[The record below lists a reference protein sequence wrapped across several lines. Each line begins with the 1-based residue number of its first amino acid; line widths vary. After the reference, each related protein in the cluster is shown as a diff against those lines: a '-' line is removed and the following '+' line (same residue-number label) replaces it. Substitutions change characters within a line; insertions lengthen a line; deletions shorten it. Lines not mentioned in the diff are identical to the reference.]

1 MLKPQFFILALMF
14 FGLLDAQI
22 PQMSNLNALSPTAK
36 LLLMET
42 ENSALFPL
50 KIDDKYPCMFK
61 HKEESQ
67 IPKSII
73 YSKQGDIYTA
83 WLSKT
88 ELIELSNTEGLAY
101 IEAGGRLNAPKPLTD
116 TTKVLTNTIDLHEG
130 KGISPFLGKNTIVGI
145 VDIGFEG
152 SHPNFMN
159 AEGSELRVKN
169 WWHQNTT
176 FAAPPSG
183 FDYGSEFSKA
193 TDIQLIGDD
202 GGSHGTHVAGIASGS
217 GFTTP
222 NRKYSGMAPEAEMA
236 WVTIRYTNDSL
247 DGSAYGDYVVANST
261 IIDGYKHIF
270 DYATSVKKPSSVN
283 LSWGMNTGPHDGTSL
298 FDLAV
303 ESLVGEGKI
312 IVGSSGNSANS
323 RIHVQADLD
332 SDTMYTWAYDTRRNN
347 YDEEEVYCDFWGSPN
362 QEFSLNVAIFDTL
375 GKKVVESPF
384 YLSTGGGTYRK
395 MFINSLDTLTIT
407 VLPNGSYV
415 GNDKGE
421 ILVLV
426 KSTNAQKNRIRI
438 GIAGIGTV
446 HGWNSGQPYRW
457 TTGSFTNAV
466 RGNDHASNPR
476 YLRGTRE
483 FSNGE
488 NGGTGRRTISV
499 GSYVPRNSWIDIDT
513 VLRREKVTI
522 GETSGF
528 SSIGPN
534 VGGRTK
540 PDISAPGSL
549 VISSY
554 KTENIAPWQN
564 RSVLFKSNWNG
575 DEHAWILASGTS
587 MSAPHVCGIVALM
600 LEANPRLNPEQIRTI
615 LQKTALKDE
624 FTGSED
630 SNNIYGFGKVN
641 AFGAVKEVIRVN
653 TAKAVHP
660 SDVMIFPNPAD
671 DEIIIKGMPNAEVEL
686 YDMRG
691 KTVLK
696 NNLNRFN
703 TLDISDLKPGIYLIK
718 ASLNERLLQT
728 KIIIE

>member
-1 MLKPQFFILALMF
+1 MQKPHIF
-14 FGLLDAQI
+14 LLFLLYYGFLNAQI
-22 PQMSNLNALSPTAK
+22 PQISNVNALSPTAK

-50 KIDDKYPCMFK
+50 KMNDMYPCMFK
-61 HKEESQ
+61 HTVESQ
-67 IPKSII
+67 IPKNIT
-73 YSKQGDIYTA
+73 YSKQGNIYSA
-83 WLSKT
+83 WLTKT
-88 ELIELSNTEGLAY
+88 DLLELSRTQGLAY
-101 IEAGGRLNAPKPLTD
+101 IDAGGRLNSPKPLTD
-116 TTKVLTNTIDLHEG
+116 TTKILTKTIELHEG
-130 KGISPFLGKNTIVGI
+130 QGISPFLGKNTIVGI

-159 AEGSELRVKN
+159 ADGSELRVKN

-183 FDYGSEFSKA
+183 FDYGAEFSKEK
-193 TDIQLIGDD
+193 DIQLIGDD

-270 DYATSVKKPSSVN
+270 DYASSVKKPASVN

-323 RIHVQADLD
+323 QIHVQADVAG
-332 SDTMYTWAYDTRRNN
+332 DTMYTWAYDSRRNN
-347 YDEEEVYCDFWGSPN
+347 YDSEEVYCDFWGSPN
-362 QEFSLNVAIFDTL
+362 QEFGLNVALFDTL
-375 GKKVVESPF
+375 GNKVVASPF
-384 YLSTGGGTYRK
+384 FLSTGGGAYRK
-395 MFINSLDTLTIT
+395 MFINGIDTLTLT
-407 VLPNGSYV
+407 VIPNASYV
-415 GNDKGE
+415 GNSKGE

-438 GIAGIGTV
+438 GITGNGTV

-466 RGNDHASNPR
+466 RGNDYASDPN
-476 YLRGTRE
+476 YLKGTRE
-483 FSNGE
+483 YSNGE
-488 NGGTGRRTISV
+488 NGGTGRKTISV
-499 GSYVPRNSWIDIDT
+499 GSYVPRNSWVDIDT
-513 VLRREKVTI
+513 VIRKERVMV
-522 GETSGF
+522 GEASGF

-540 PDISAPGSL
+540 PDISAPGSY

-575 DEHAWILASGTS
+575 EEHAWILASGTS
-587 MSAPHVCGIVALM
+587 MSSPHVCGIVALM

-615 LQKTALKDE
+615 LRKTALKDN

-641 AFGAVKEVIRVN
+641 AFGAVKEVIRMN
-653 TAKAVHP
+653 TTKAIHP
-660 SDVMIFPNPAD
+660 SDVLIFPNPAD
-671 DEIIIKGMPNAEVEL
+671 NEIIINGMPKAEVEL
-686 YDMRG
+686 YDLAG
-691 KTVLK
+691 KRVLK
-696 NNLNRFN
+696 NVLNRYN
-703 TLDISDLKPGIYLIK
+703 SLDVSSLKPGIYVVK
-718 ASLNERLLQT
+718 ARLNGSLLQA
-728 KIIIE
+728 KIGVE